1 MTGFAFCGS
10 YCTLSR
16 ALEAAGVLAA
26 TGVKLLPIFSHAV
39 SAVDSRFWN
48 AKEFCGRAEE
58 ICGCRGIYT
67 LPEAEPLGP
76 LHPLDSLVICPC
88 TGNTMARLAHGICD
102 GPVTMAAKAH
112 LRRDGKILLC
122 PASNDALGAGMQNLA
137 SLAVRR
143 NYYFCPLRQD
153 DPINKPYAR
162 VSDFDRILEAYTAM
176 REGKQL
182 RPLFV

>member
-1 MTGFAFCGS
+1 
-10 YCTLSR
+10 
-16 ALEAAGVLAA
+16 
-26 TGVKLLPIFSHAV
+26 
-39 SAVDSRFWN
+39 
-48 AKEFCGRAEE
+48 
-58 ICGCRGIYT
+58 
-67 LPEAEPLGP
+67 
-76 LHPLDSLVICPC
+76 
-88 TGNTMARLAHGICD
+88 MARLAHGICD

-153 DPINKPYAR
+153 DPINKPYSL